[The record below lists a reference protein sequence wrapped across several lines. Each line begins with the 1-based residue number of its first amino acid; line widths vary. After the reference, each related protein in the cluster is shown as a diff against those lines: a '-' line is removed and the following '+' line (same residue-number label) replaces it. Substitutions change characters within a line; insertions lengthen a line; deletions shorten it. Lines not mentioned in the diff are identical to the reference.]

1 MEKRVNYIN
10 DSQIDIGSGTDNFGN
25 TDPNRKYRMSDYL
38 YVIIKWRRFIISF
51 LLIGVVASG
60 IYAFLLPQKY
70 KAAAT
75 VMIPP
80 DNSMGLGGLTGLL
93 SASKSSSIGAKIFGM
108 ASTSEDLLIGILNSR
123 TANETII
130 KKFGLVGYY
139 EAPNMDK
146 ALRAFSDDVSFSMT
160 DNGFIEIS
168 VINKNPKNSAAIANH
183 FIVLLDSLNTK
194 LSVEQAKNNRIFL
207 EKRYLKNLSDLKM
220 AEDSLYRFQ
229 KRYGVFAVPQQ
240 MEAAVKA
247 AAEIESQLAQAE
259 LAAQMVKGQY
269 GENSPHYSGALAQV
283 QILKDKVNELKNAS
297 ALSENSNV
305 LFPFKQA
312 PDMTVQY
319 LRLFREIEI
328 QQKIMEIMLP
338 MYEQVKFEEQKS
350 IPAVQI
356 VDKAVPPVLKDS
368 PKRAFIILGISFVV
382 FFITILIVYRGESA
396 VNRGEYLNPFEVWES
411 SFFRKLK
418 KIFRVR

>member
-1 MEKRVNYIN
+1 MEKSVNHITHGSEIDNGNGIN
-10 DSQIDIGSGTDNFGN
+10 IGSTSL
-25 TDPNRKYRMSDYL
+25 NRKYRISDYL
-38 YVIIKWRRFIISF
+38 YVIIKWRWCIIA
-51 LLIGVVASG
+51 LLFVGIAASA
-60 IYAFLLPQKY
+60 IYAFLLPKKY
-70 KAAAT
+70 KAVAT

-80 DNSMGLGGLTGLL
+80 DNSMGLGGLTSLL

-108 ASTSEDLLIGILNSR
+108 TSTSEDLLIGILNSR

-130 KKFGLVGYY
+130 RKFGLVGYY

-146 ALRAFSDDVSFSMT
+146 ALKAFADDVSFSMT

-168 VINKNPKNSAAIANH
+168 VINKNPKKSAAIANY

-194 LSVEQAKNNRIFL
+194 FSVEQAKNNRLFL

-259 LAAQMVKGQY
+259 LAAQVVKGQY

-283 QILKDKVNELKNAS
+283 KMLKNKVDELKNAS

-319 LRLFREIEI
+319 LRLFREIEV

-350 IPAVQI
+350 IPAVQV
-356 VDKAVPPVLKDS
+356 VDSAVPPALKDS

-382 FFITILIVYRGESA
+382 FFFAIMVAYRGETA
-396 VNRGEYLNPFEVWES
+396 ANRREYLNPFEEWES
-411 SFFRKLK
+411 GFFQKLK
-418 KIFRVR
+418 KVFRVR